1 MSLPPPRVLRARYAA
16 CVLAA
21 LILLAP
27 LARAQTGTLTGVV
40 VDEGTGESLIGV
52 NVQAFPAGASAMAG
66 GSATDLDGRYRIPA
80 LAPGSY
86 DLVFSYVGYNDR
98 RVTGVDVAAGQ
109 TATLDLALTEAAVEV
124 GEAVVEA
131 ALIRSSDA
139 ALLADRRRAAAVSDA
154 VSAEAIARSGASTAG
169 DAMQKVT
176 GASVVDGRYLV
187 MRGLQGRYL
196 NVQLNGA
203 VLPSAD
209 PDRNAVPLDLF
220 PSGLLDN
227 IVTTKTFTPDQPGDF
242 TGGAVN
248 LATRDFPDAFS
259 SSVSVSSGFN
269 ANTEPGADYLVVPGA
284 RLGLLGGVDGSV
296 GLPALAEGEL
306 PSAQTARNDAAVA
319 AQLEAVSEA
328 FGPTMVPGTASAPVN
343 QSLSVSVGNRTEVL
357 GRPFGYVGGVNWSR
371 GYAGRTGV
379 ALGDYLAVVDGT
391 TGEVTGLQAR
401 KLADPGDGFGG
412 QVGSEEVL
420 LGGLAN
426 FSFRPSERSEL
437 GLNLLYNRNALSEA
451 VYREVQY
458 LLTSLSTDGVVEE
471 RSLLYQ
477 VRQLGSAQLRGE
489 HAFGG
494 AGLGRLEWKL
504 SGSRTTQEEPDYRLF
519 YSSYVPTADGGRDY
533 GIVPSVYTEPRRFF
547 RDLGENAYTA
557 SADLGFPLG
566 LFGTGARVKVGGL
579 GLYKSRRYDERSFLV
594 RTGAADYDGDP
605 EAFFA
610 PENVGVLGQNANGQN
625 LLGNYVAESTD
636 PLADYDG
643 EGATGAGYALL
654 DAGVTARLR
663 VIAGARVEAHR
674 TTVEPVNAT
683 SAALVGEV
691 ENVDVLP
698 SVNLVYAAT
707 DRMNLRAAYG
717 RTLARP
723 NFRELAPYATFEL
736 RSARTFVGNPDL
748 QRSLIDN
755 LDVRWEWFTSA
766 GEILAASAYA
776 KLFQDPIEL
785 TSNTEASNP
794 EVQPRN
800 LADARVYGVELEA
813 RRRLSFLPGP
823 LAGLTLG
830 GNLTFVESAVD
841 IREQERVL
849 RLDPAEE
856 TRPLEGQSPFVL
868 NLDLGYERFETGTSI
883 GVFYNVYG
891 DRLYA
896 VSLDRTPDLYE
907 KSRGVLDVTVRQ
919 ALGRGFALSLAARNL
934 LDSAYRIAQELGGA
948 EYVVEG
954 YDLGRSFSAGVS
966 YGF

>member
-1 MSLPPPRVLRARYAA
+1 MSLPRPRALRAWYAA
-16 CVLAA
+16 AVAAFFVLAPA
-21 LILLAP
+21 
-27 LARAQTGTLTGVV
+27 ARAQTGTVTGVV
-40 VDEGTGESLIGV
+40 VDEATGESLIGV
-52 NVQAFPAGASAMAG
+52 NVQAFEDGAEAMAG
-66 GSATDLDGRYRIPA
+66 GGATDLDGRYRIAA
-80 LAPGSY
+80 LAPGRY
-86 DLVFSYVGYNDR
+86 DLVFSYVGYSGQ
-98 RVTGVDVAAGQ
+98 RVTGVEVADGQ
-109 TATLDLALTEAAVEV
+109 TAALDVALTEEAVEV

-154 VSAEAIARSGASTAG
+154 ISAETIARSGASTAG

-176 GASVVDGRYLV
+176 GASILDGRYLV

-227 IVTTKTFTPDQPGDF
+227 IVTAKTFTPDQPGDF

-248 LATRDFPDAFS
+248 LATRDFPDELSAT
-259 SSVSVSSGFN
+259 VSVSSGFN
-269 ANTEPGADYLVVPGA
+269 TNTDPGSEYLVVPGA
-284 RLGLLGGVDGSV
+284 RLGLLGGADGSV
-296 GLPALAEGEL
+296 ELPALAEGEL
-306 PSAQTARNDAAVA
+306 PSAQAARNDDAVA
-319 AQLEAVSEA
+319 AELEAVSEA
-328 FGPTMVPGTASAPVN
+328 FGATMVPGTASAPVN
-343 QSLSVSVGNRTEVL
+343 QSLSVSVGNRFEVA
-357 GRPFGYVGGVNWSR
+357 GRPFGYIGGLNWSR

-379 ALGDYLAVVDGT
+379 ALGDFLAVVDGGT
-391 TGEVTGLQAR
+391 DAVKGLQAR
-401 KLADPGDGFGG
+401 KLADPADGFGG

-420 LGGLAN
+420 LGGLAH

-477 VRQLGSAQLRGE
+477 VRTLGSAQLRGE

-494 AGLGRLEWKL
+494 AGLARLEWKL
-504 SGSRTTQEEPDYRLF
+504 SGFRTTQEEPDYRLF

-533 GIVPSVYTEPRRFF
+533 GIVPAAYTEPRRYF

-557 SADLGFPLG
+557 SADLGFPLAF
-566 LFGTGARVKVGGL
+566 LGTGTRVKVGGL
-579 GLYKSRRYDERSFLV
+579 GLYKDRHYDERSFLV
-594 RTGAADYDGDP
+594 RAGEADYEGDP
-605 EAFFA
+605 EAFFQ
-610 PENVGVLGQNANGQN
+610 PENVGVLGQNEFGQN
-625 LLGNYVAESTD
+625 LLGNYVADNTD

-643 EGATGAGYALL
+643 EQTTGAGYAML
-654 DAGVTARLR
+654 DAGLTGRLR
-663 VIAGARVEAHR
+663 VIAGARVEANR
-674 TTVEPVNAT
+674 TTVRPVNAT

-691 ENVDVLP
+691 DDVDVLP
-698 SVNLVYAAT
+698 SLNLVYAAT

-723 NFRELAPYATFEL
+723 SFRELAPYATFEL
-736 RSARTFVGNPDL
+736 RSARTFVGNPAL
-748 QRSLIDN
+748 ERSLIDN
-755 LDVRWEWFTSA
+755 VDVRWEWFTSA

-776 KLFQDPIEL
+776 KLFHDPIEL
-785 TSNTEASNP
+785 TTNTEATTNL

-800 LADARVYGVELEA
+800 LADARVYGVEVEA
-813 RRRLSFLPGP
+813 RRRLGFLPGP
-823 LAGLTLG
+823 LANLTLG
-830 GNLTFVESAVD
+830 GNLTLVESRVD
-841 IREQERVL
+841 IRDEERVL
-849 RLDPAEE
+849 RLDPTED

-868 NLDLGYERFETGTSI
+868 NLDLGYESAGTSV

-896 VSLDRTPDLYE
+896 VALDRTPDLYE
-907 KSRGVLDVTVRQ
+907 RSRGVLDVTARQ
-919 ALGRGFALSLAARNL
+919 ALGRGFALSLSARNL
-934 LDSAYRIAQELGGA
+934 LDSAYRISQAFGGT
-948 EYVVEG
+948 EYVVESYG
-954 YDLGRSFSAGVS
+954 LGRSFSVGLS